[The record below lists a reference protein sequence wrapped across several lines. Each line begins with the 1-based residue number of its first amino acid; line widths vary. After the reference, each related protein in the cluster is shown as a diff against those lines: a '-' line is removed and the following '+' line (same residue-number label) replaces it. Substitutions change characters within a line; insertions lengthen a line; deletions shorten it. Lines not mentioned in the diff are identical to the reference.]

1 MMSTQIGPIDP
12 VVFYDPRN
20 PALGCL
26 VAGPD
31 ELTLL
36 LPIMGSV
43 AGLALLTVGVR

>member
-1 MMSTQIGPIDP
+1 MMSTEIRPIDP

-20 PALGCL
+20 PARCCL

-31 ELTLL
+31 ELTLP
-36 LPIMGSV
+36 LPIIGSV